1 MDREDRRPPPPNFLT
16 GLLAARLMMG
26 ESRYMDPLIWGVK
39 GG

>member
-1 MDREDRRPPPPNFLT
+1 VRIGAHRHPIFLT

-26 ESRYMDPLIWGVK
+26 ESRYIDPLIWGVK